1 MRLLKGLVLGLLI
14 ERGLGQT
21 EPAPGGGDAV
31 ATVADPPVVDP
42 PVETNGG
49 GDAPDPVPSAPP
61 VGK

>member
-31 ATVADPPVVDP
+31 ATVADPPTVDP
-42 PVETNGG
+42 PVETG
-49 GDAPDPVPSAPP
+49 GDAPASVPSAPP
-61 VGK
+61 VGE